1 LTAEVTNLGRTT
13 RYYEVA
19 TVLREEIRT
28 GVFPVGDMFLT
39 EVEIC
44 ARFGVSRFTAREA
57 LRRLEDAGLVE
68 RRQGSGTRVVAK
80 DAEVRYV
87 FTTSSEAD
95 VLRYARDTVL
105 VGRGEWRPAP
115 ARRRA
120 ALQLDPEREWLVL
133 DATRRARSRGPAIG
147 VTTVY
152 VDAALAPDDAHLDL
166 PDSRPIFVQ
175 LAEARGLQ
183 LLTIE
188 QEIYATTL
196 PAATAKRLGVE
207 TGSPGLGVIRRF
219 AAADIGLYEVSET
232 LHPADQFRY
241 SLKLTNDSLG

>member
-1 LTAEVTNLGRTT
+1 MTAVMGRTT

-68 RRQGSGTRVVAK
+68 RRQGSGTRVVAR

-105 VGRGEWRPAP
+105 VGRGTWKAAP
-115 ARRRA
+115 AKRRKE
-120 ALQLDPEREWLVL
+120 LQLDPEREWLML
-133 DATRRARSRGPAIG
+133 DATRRARARGPAIG
-147 VTTVY
+147 VTTVF
-152 VDAALAPDDAHLDL
+152 VDADLAAEAERTDL
-166 PDSRPIFVQ
+166 PDSRPVFVQ
-175 LAEARGLQ
+175 LLEARGEQ
-183 LLTIE
+183 LVTIE
-188 QEIYATTL
+188 QEIFATAL
-196 PAATAKRLGVE
+196 SASVAKRLGVD

-219 AAADIGLYEVSET
+219 TATELGLFEVSET

-241 SLKLTNDSLG
+241 GLKLTNASATPR